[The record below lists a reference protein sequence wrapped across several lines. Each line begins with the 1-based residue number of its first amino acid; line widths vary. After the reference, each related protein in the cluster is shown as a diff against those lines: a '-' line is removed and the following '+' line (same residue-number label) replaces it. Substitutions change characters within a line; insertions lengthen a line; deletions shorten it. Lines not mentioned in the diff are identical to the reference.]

1 MPDEMFSK
9 VEKKLYR
16 ITVQEGDTSSLN
28 YVYFS
33 NDEPEVSV
41 EAVDLGDEHLVVF
54 MWVSFTPNNG
64 YEPGKLMHVPFER
77 LVSYQE
83 M

>member
-16 ITVQEGDTSSLN
+16 ITIQEGQTSSLN
-28 YVYFS
+28 YAYYS
-33 NDEPEVSV
+33 NNEPYVSA
-41 EAVDLGDEHLVVF
+41 ELVDLDNDVHVVF
-54 MWVSFTPNNG
+54 MWVSFIPNNG
-64 YEPGKLMHVPFER
+64 YEPGKLMHVPYER
-77 LVSYQE
+77 LISYQE